1 LDGRRK
7 AWRRCRDGPAER
19 IPALPGDETEDQ
31 RVEVTDLG
39 EEEGGGEA
47 VSAIL
52 TGDMR
57 YHGAAIKSGVINVI
71 MTDPPYTAEFI
82 PLYRD
87 LAELAARVLKP
98 RGLLITYAGQIHL
111 DRIFDELKV
120 PGLEYFWIVSQ
131 RNHGAKSLIY
141 ARGMMAH
148 WKPILVYQKPDADGK
163 IGPVGRI
170 MNDEVT
176 GACEKRYH
184 PWQQP
189 VRESIA
195 LLRYA
200 NPECGPVL
208 DPFCGSGTC
217 CLAAHVLGMDF
228 LGIEIDPKTADIARE
243 RITQEPLV
251 RWTG

>member
-1 LDGRRK
+1 MGRPKGLRLSQETKRK
-7 AWRRCRDGPAER
+7 CSASQ
-19 IPALPGDETEDQ
+19 L
-31 RVEVTDLG
+31 RVWAKKKGGAAPVLG
-39 EEEGGGEA
+39 Q
-47 VSAIL
+47 II

-57 YHGAAIKSGVINVI
+57 VVGERIPDEYFTVIL
-71 MTDPPYTAEFI
+71 TDPPYISEGI
-82 PLYRD
+82 PLYHD
-87 LAELAARVLKP
+87 LAVLAARALKP

-111 DRIFDELKV
+111 DRIFRELVV

-148 WKPILVYQKPDADGK
+148 WKPILVYQKPDAEGK

-195 LLRYA
+195 LLRYS
-200 NPECGPVL
+200 NPGLGAVL
-208 DPFCGSGTC
+208 DPFCGSGTA

-228 LGIEIDPKTADIARE
+228 LGIEVDPKTADIARS